1 MNITVKLPDGSAKE
15 YPAGVTARRI
25 AEDIGPGL
33 AQHAIAALVDGEPFD
48 LSRGIDASADVKIL
62 TSKDQ
67 ETLDIFRHS
76 SAHLMAAAVT
86 ELFPDAQYG
95 HGPPIEGGFF
105 YDFAVSEPFTPEDL
119 QKIEDKMKELARK
132 KVPFEREEIPKTDA
146 IAKFKELGQS
156 FKQEFVEEKGDDVV
170 SCYRL
175 GDFYDFCE
183 GPHVPHSGV
192 IKAIKVLKS
201 SAAYWKGDEA
211 NAPMQRIYATT
222 FFDKKALAEHLAR
235 LEEAKKRD
243 HRKLGN
249 ELQLFLIRQ
258 EAPGQVFW
266 LPKGLRVVNGLMEY
280 MREKL
285 DRRGYQEIKTP
296 LIMNVDVW
304 RRSGHLDNYEENM
317 FFLESDE
324 AQFGMKPMNC
334 PGAALV
340 YESALRSYRELPL
353 RMSEFGH
360 CHRNE
365 RSGVLSGLTRVRS
378 FVQDDAHIY
387 CTLEQ
392 IEQEVVDLIELAVE
406 VYDDFGFEG
415 VRIELST
422 RPEKSI
428 GTDEQWEAAEGALLR
443 GLERSQTDYKLNPGD
458 GAFYGPKIDFHV
470 QDAIGRSHQC
480 ATIQVD
486 FVQAERFDLYYAA
499 EDGTRKRPVL
509 IHRAILGSL
518 ERFMAV
524 LIEHTAGAFPLWL
537 APVQAVV
544 LPISDKHHD
553 YANGVVR
560 ELRDAGL
567 RVEIDA
573 RNEKIGFKIREA
585 QLQKIPFMLVAG
597 DNEKEAETVAVRTR
611 KGGDRGAATIPALIE
626 EMRSL
631 VRDRAL
637 SP

>member
-1 MNITVKLPDGSAKE
+1 MTITVKLPDGSAKE

-33 AQHAIAALVDGEPFD
+33 AQHAIAALVDGEPCD
-48 LSRGIDASADVKIL
+48 LSRGIDQSADVQIL
-62 TSKDQ
+62 TSKDE

-86 ELFPDAQYG
+86 ELFPEAQYG

-105 YDFAVSEPFTPEDL
+105 YDFAVDEPFTPEDL
-119 QKIEDKMKELARK
+119 QKIEDKMKELAK
-132 KVPFEREEIPKTDA
+132 QKVPFEREDIPKAEA
-146 IAKFKELGQS
+146 IAKFAELGQS
-156 FKQEFVEEKGDDVV
+156 FKQEFVEEKGGDVV

-183 GPHVPHSGV
+183 GPHVPHTGV

-211 NAPMQRIYATT
+211 NAAMQRVYATT
-222 FFDKKALAEHLAR
+222 FFDKKALAAHLAR
-235 LEEAKKRD
+235 LEEAKQRD

-249 ELQLFLIRQ
+249 ELQLFIIRQ

-266 LPKGLRVVNGLMEY
+266 LPKGLRIVNGLMDY
-280 MREKL
+280 MRDKL
-285 DRRGYQEIKTP
+285 ERRGYQEIKTP

-317 FFLESDE
+317 FFLESEE

-334 PGAALV
+334 PGAAIV

-392 IEQEVVDLIELAVE
+392 IEQEVVDLIALAVE

-415 VRIELST
+415 VRVELST

-428 GTDEQWEAAEGALLR
+428 GTNEQWEAAEGALLR
-443 GLERSQTDYKLNPGD
+443 GLERSKTDYKLNPGD

-470 QDAIGRSHQC
+470 QDAIGRTHQC
-480 ATIQVD
+480 ST
-486 FVQAERFDLYYAA
+486 
-499 EDGTRKRPVL
+499 
-509 IHRAILGSL
+509 
-518 ERFMAV
+518 
-524 LIEHTAGAFPLWL
+524 
-537 APVQAVV
+537 
-544 LPISDKHHD
+544 
-553 YANGVVR
+553 
-560 ELRDAGL
+560 LR
-567 RVEIDA
+567 
-573 RNEKIGFKIREA
+573 
-585 QLQKIPFMLVAG
+585 
-597 DNEKEAETVAVRTR
+597 
-611 KGGDRGAATIPALIE
+611 
-626 EMRSL
+626 
-631 VRDRAL
+631 
-637 SP
+637 